1 MHTGMQPRWW
11 RHEVARSQHQKC
23 EVQSDKAN
31 KKIQS
36 NIEASSPIGRT
47 YKRADSVCPHEPFA
61 SRAFPQSV
69 PPVPP
74 GSVWLHVC
82 GPTWLAQGQSV
93 PLEAAMAAD
102 NANWHPVITTNCPT
116 ARNWADTLGGAC
128 LWSVCVS
135 SACVQAK
142 LKFCITL
149 TLWENCFF
157 SIGYISGW
165 IENRAEDVVWNSFGI
180 LSKTVTKS
188 ENHLHNF

>member
-1 MHTGMQPRWW
+1 MKITFCVNANFNRLCMLF
-11 RHEVARSQHQKC
+11 KC
-23 EVQSDKAN
+23 ACSIYHCSGNEQW
-31 KKIQS
+31 
-36 NIEASSPIGRT
+36 SSPIGRT
-47 YKRADSVCPHEPFA
+47 YKRVDSVCPHEPFS

-93 PLEAAMAAD
+93 PVEAAMAAD
-102 NANWHPVITTNCPT
+102 NVNWHPVITTNCPT

-128 LWSVCVS
+128 LSSVCVS
-135 SACVQAK
+135 SVCVQAK

-157 SIGYISGW
+157 Q
-165 IENRAEDVVWNSFGI
+165 
-180 LSKTVTKS
+180 LVT
-188 ENHLHNF
+188 